1 MTYSRSVL
9 LILILAATLGGC
21 TSLKKINDYA
31 NTSRSSL
38 QNYEH
43 LSCSFTQA
51 FTDRL
56 RQQEFGNYFSVTK
69 LELDSTRPLRGSHIT
84 LTQARAIDSAMTV
97 IYHVIAGYFDGLARL
112 SADSLTAYSID
123 TVTNTLAGGAL
134 IDTTVISP
142 AAIGAYGAIVRDI
155 TMAVT
160 NEYRARHL
168 ATYLAEAD
176 TPIHILLDKFGRNLR
191 YSLYSLLE
199 SQRQIYRDEI
209 YPDMLSKAAAGFEK
223 KQVIDDYQRQ
233 IDGINEK
240 ERLIDTYT
248 QGLQKIAEGHR
259 YLATH
264 VHQMKEKDVKAALSG
279 YASTIKDLYSNFI
292 IIKNH

>member
-1 MTYSRSVL
+1 MTYSGSVL
-9 LILILAATLGGC
+9 LTLILAASLSAC

-31 NTSRSSL
+31 NSSRSSL

-51 FTDRL
+51 FIDRL
-56 RQQEFGNYFSVTK
+56 RQQQFRNYLTVTK
-69 LELDSTRPLRGSHIT
+69 LELDSTQPLRGSHIT

-97 IYHVIAGYFDGLARL
+97 IYHVITGYFDGLARL
-112 SADSLTAYSID
+112 SADSLTAYKID
-123 TVTNTLAGGAL
+123 TITNTLAGGKL
-134 IDTTVISP
+134 MDTNVIS
-142 AAIGAYGAIVRDI
+142 AEAIGAYGAIVRDI

-168 ATYLAEAD
+168 GMYLVRAD

-209 YPDMLSKAAAGFEK
+209 YPDMLDKATAGFEK

-233 IDGINEK
+233 IDGINTR
-240 ERLIDTYT
+240 ERLIETYT
-248 QGLQKIAEGHR
+248 RGLDSIAAGHH

-264 VHQMKEKDVKAALSG
+264 VHEMKGKEVRAALAD